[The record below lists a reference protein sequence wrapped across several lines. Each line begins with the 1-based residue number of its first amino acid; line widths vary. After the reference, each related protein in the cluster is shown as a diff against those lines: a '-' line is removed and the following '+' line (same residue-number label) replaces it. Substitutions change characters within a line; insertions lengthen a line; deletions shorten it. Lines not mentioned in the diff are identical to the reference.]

1 MVGQGGGSWR
11 LSLDV
16 SSSRGLTGGHPED
29 EGISPSGEV
38 IRIAEHAHRVELD
51 LTRYELGI
59 SRTFDE
65 TWDAFLRIP
74 YFVKDQKADVLFE
87 NGTSQADRDAAIL
100 SGSYHHR
107 TETYEGFSDFEFGVG
122 WRKRDILGED
132 SVFRFSLGVTLPV
145 GDYEKND
152 PLAAGDEGREHL
164 HIQFGNGTFD
174 PVMDFYLGIP
184 LAKKWSFNLYGKGR
198 FPLYENSAGY
208 HGSVEGM
215 LIPRVTYL
223 ATKDLSLSAGVSAS
237 YFGYAEWNG
246 RRDPNSGQ
254 FSTNAAL
261 SVGYKFNEHLTGS
274 FSTLLPLST
283 KTFSGEDALDPAP
296 TFTLS
301 MAWTF

>member
-65 TWDAFLRIP
+65 TWDAFLHIP

-152 PLAAGDEGREHL
+152 PLAAGDEGL
-164 HIQFGNGTFD
+164 HHGRS
-174 PVMDFYLGIP
+174 GIG
-184 LAKKWSFNLYGKGR
+184 A
-198 FPLYENSAGY
+198 
-208 HGSVEGM
+208 
-215 LIPRVTYL
+215 VTRK
-223 ATKDLSLSAGVSAS
+223 ACRAA
-237 YFGYAEWNG
+237 
-246 RRDPNSGQ
+246 
-254 FSTNAAL
+254 NAQ
-261 SVGYKFNEHLTGS
+261 VGDVL
-274 FSTLLPLST
+274 
-283 KTFSGEDALDPAP
+283 
-296 TFTLS
+296 
-301 MAWTF
+301 